1 MASRAARSDHSC
13 QPVFRPAGRRQPNDR
28 QVRALGTREQDR
40 KLPPALPVGLEQPVV
55 EGLFRPELEVG
66 PEVLPIAVP
75 QNLARDGAPE
85 CPAGQPREQEG
96 KRVVEPDHGVRERPD
111 DIAHLA
117 IISRH
122 HPVVARRSF
131 NDASAKVRDRG
142 RPPPRL
148 PVERVEL
155 DEVQA

>member
-1 MASRAARSDHSC
+1 
-13 QPVFRPAGRRQPNDR
+13 
-28 QVRALGTREQDR
+28 
-40 KLPPALPVGLEQPVV
+40 VV